1 MCKILEKISIGEPLS
16 KSEKSKLR
24 KHQIRTSPEFLEYL
38 QKNLICSPKSKS
50 GLIYR
55 KNKEQAGFLSSCTT
69 GVSYKVYIQKTYFTS
84 AQLIL
89 LLNGFLPKSP
99 TDVAARKDETSKNLV
114 VENLQWQNNSAQL
127 PSIHYRHTRA
137 EKSGHYTAM
146 YRNGLKLMNFGYIE
160 DPYLAHLH
168 ALEQAY
174 LLDIVD
180 LTKGCTLQHK
190 DGKPFFRHN
199 QKPEPIEVLTIIHR
213 LRFAALSA

>member
-1 MCKILEKISIGEPLS
+1 MCRILEKISIGKPLS
-16 KSEKSKLR
+16 KLEKSKFK

-55 KNKEQAGFLSSCTT
+55 KNNEQAGYLSSCTT
-69 GVSYKVYIQKTYFTS
+69 GVSYKVFIKKTYFTS

-89 LLNGFLPKSP
+89 LLNGFLPATPS
-99 TDVAARKDETSKNLV
+99 DIAARKNERDKNLIID
-114 VENLQWQNNSAQL
+114 NLQWQSNSSQL
-127 PSIHYRHTRA
+127 QPIQYFHARA
-137 EKSGHYTAM
+137 EKNGHFTAM
-146 YRNGLKLMNFGYIE
+146 YRNGLKLMNFGYID
-160 DPYLAHLH
+160 DPYLAHLY

-180 LTKGCTLQHK
+180 LFKGCTLQHK
-190 DGKPFFRHN
+190 DGKPFFKHN
-199 QKPEPIEVLTIIHR
+199 QKPEPIEVLKIIHR

>member
-1 MCKILEKISIGEPLS
+1 MCKILEKIAIGETLS
-16 KSEKSKLR
+16 KLEKAKLK

-55 KNKEQAGFLSSCTT
+55 KNKEQAGYLSSCTT
-69 GVSYKVYIQKTYFTS
+69 GVNYKVFIQKTYFTS

-89 LLNGFLPKSP
+89 ILNGFLPESP
-99 TDVAARKDETSKNLV
+99 SHIAARKNINDKNLV
-114 VENLQWQNNSAQL
+114 LNNLEWQVNSSKL
-127 PSIHYRHTRA
+127 DTVHYRHTRK
-137 EKSGHYTAM
+137 EKSGYYTAM

-180 LTKGCTLQHK
+180 LSKGCTLQHK
-190 DGKPFFRHN
+190 DGKPFFKHN
-199 QKPEPIEVLTIIHR
+199 QKPETIEVLTIIHM

>member
-1 MCKILEKISIGEPLS
+1 MCKILEKIAIGQPLS
-16 KSEKSKLR
+16 KLEESKLR
-24 KHQIRTSPEFLEYL
+24 KHEIRTSPEFLEYL

-55 KNKEQAGFLSSCTT
+55 KNKEQAGYLSSCTT
-69 GVSYKVYIQKTYFTS
+69 GVSFKVFIQKTYFTS

-89 LLNGFLPKSP
+89 LLNGFLPKAP

-114 VENLQWQNNSAQL
+114 VENLEWQNNSSQL
-127 PSIHYRHTRA
+127 PATHYRHTRK
-137 EKSGHYTAM
+137 EKNGHHTSM

-160 DPYLAHLH
+160 DSYLAHLH

-180 LTKGCTLQHK
+180 LSKGCTLQHK

-213 LRFAALSA
+213 LRYAVLSA